1 MYSIETN
8 DHSHSVNLLQQ
19 RYRSFVTHKV
29 DAKYRVSIPPNW
41 RPEAGGMLFLQIS
54 TNHGMPMI
62 KVLSQDAYDDNVQL
76 IIDSDHTPGKK
87 KYLLGKLAMHVKET
101 SLNEQG
107 KLLIPK
113 ELSSYAGIQPDSEI
127 RLAGRSS
134 HFEVWNKENHQR
146 LIEIEL
152 NSKDDDEDDLGIF

>member
-8 DHSHSVNLLQQ
+8 DHPHSVNLTNQ
-19 RYRSFVTHKV
+19 RYRSFVTYKV
-29 DAKYRVSIPPNW
+29 DAKYRVSIPPHW

-54 TNHGMPMI
+54 KNHEMPMI
-62 KVLSQDAYDDNVQL
+62 KVLSQEAYDDNIQR
-76 IIDSDHTPGKK
+76 IIDSDNTPKK
-87 KYLLGKLAMHVKET
+87 KQYLLGKLAMHVKET
-101 SLNEQG
+101 TLNEQG

-113 ELSSYAGIQPDSEI
+113 ELSTYAGIQPDSEI

-146 LIEIEL
+146 LVEIEL
-152 NSKDDDEDDLGIF
+152 NAEDDDDDLGIF